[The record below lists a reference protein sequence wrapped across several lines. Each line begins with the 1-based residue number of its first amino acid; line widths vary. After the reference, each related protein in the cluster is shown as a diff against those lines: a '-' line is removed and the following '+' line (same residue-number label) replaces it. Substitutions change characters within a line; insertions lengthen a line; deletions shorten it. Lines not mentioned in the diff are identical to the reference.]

1 MDKKIAAF
9 VFFLLAQLL
18 NNFRAVNFEFQF

>member
-18 NNFRAVNFEFQF
+18 NNFRAVNLEFQF

>member
-18 NNFRAVNFEFQF
+18 NNFRAVNFDFQF